1 MKSLA
6 ALAVAVLAALA
17 LFEVTMRPSGP
28 ERTQLLALFVAMAV
42 GTSLLG
48 WLLPRATGR
57 LRSLRSS
64 VLVMA
69 VASVFAVAVAVGVA
83 ARLMFLESHD
93 LQLLTVVLGFGVGLG
108 VVLATTLAGQLT
120 RDLSEIRATAVR
132 VADGDLQARTGVRRA
147 DELGEA
153 AAAVDEMA
161 AKLAAAEEERE
172 RHEAARRHFLA
183 AVGHDLRTPLA
194 ALRAAVEA
202 MEDGLAPDPQRYLR
216 SMRAD
221 LDAMSHLVDDLFLL
235 ATIEAGKLEFDRE
248 PLDLAE
254 LADESIEALQPV
266 AAGKGVEL
274 RLAADGRVPT
284 IGGAAAI
291 GRVIR
296 NLLHN
301 AIRFSP
307 EDASVVVSVA
317 NGDREPT
324 VVVAD
329 EGPGFSAAMLDSAF
343 EEFVTGDPARSRTG
357 GGAGLGLAI
366 ARGLVAAHGGTIWA
380 EPGPGGRV
388 GFRLPAGVAAAEGA
402 HPS

>member
-1 MKSLA
+1 
-6 ALAVAVLAALA
+6 
-17 LFEVTMRPSGP
+17 
-28 ERTQLLALFVAMAV
+28 
-42 GTSLLG
+42 
-48 WLLPRATGR
+48 
-57 LRSLRSS
+57 
-64 VLVMA
+64 
-69 VASVFAVAVAVGVA
+69 
-83 ARLMFLESHD
+83 
-93 LQLLTVVLGFGVGLG
+93 
-108 VVLATTLAGQLT
+108 
-120 RDLSEIRATAVR
+120 
-132 VADGDLQARTGVRRA
+132 
-147 DELGEA
+147 
-153 AAAVDEMA
+153 MA
-161 AKLAAAEEERE
+161 AKLAAAEEDRE

-183 AVGHDLRTPLA
+183 AVGHDLRSPLA

-274 RLAADGRVPT
+274 RLAAEGRVT
-284 IGGAAAI
+284 TVGGATAI

-307 EDASVVVSVA
+307 AHSSVVVSVA
-317 NGDREPT
+317 NGGAAAT

-329 EGPGFSAAMLDSAF
+329 EGPGFSAAMVDAAF
-343 EEFVTGDPARSRTG
+343 DEFVTGDPARSRTG

-388 GFRLPAGVAAAEGA
+388 GFRLPAGLAVAEG
-402 HPS
+402 PGRP